1 MNQPETVD
9 RYILAGKFRALLYQF
24 DRAIE
29 IYTEGINLF
38 PDEPRLYRLRGHR
51 LLNQRKFE
59 QGRADLQEAARLIE
73 GKPDEIE
80 YFSVETA
87 QDIESLLLERPLLD
101 QHIEVTPEST
111 AANADMFKSTLHF
124 SVYYHLALAN
134 FLLKDYEEALK
145 YYRLSETV
153 SIDDDSRTAVSDW
166 TYMTL
171 LRLGRNDEAKA
182 LLDSIDTDQFKVN
195 EGTPLY
201 ANRLRLYKGQID
213 ADQLRELASAK
224 PLAMVTA
231 EFAIGQW
238 HLMNGRTSEAQDS
251 FRRLLAEGDRHSFA
265 YLVTERDQDELLNS
279 QKETVNA

>member
-9 RYILAGKFRALLYQF
+9 RFILAGKFRALLYQF

>member
-80 YFSVETA
+80 YFSTETA
-87 QDIESLLLERPLLD
+87 QDIESLLLDRPLLD

-111 AANADMFKSTLHF
+111 AAHADMFKSTLHF

-145 YYRLSETV
+145 YYRLSDTA

-171 LRLGRNDEAKA
+171 LRLGRHDEAKA

-195 EGTPLY
+195 ESTPLY

-213 ADQLRELASAK
+213 ADQLRELAAAK

-238 HLMNGRTSEAQDS
+238 HLMNGRTNEAQDS

-265 YLVTERDQDELLNS
+265 YLVTERDQDELLDS